1 MKKNNKKK
9 TSFSLSH
16 ESCRLLNQLS
26 IKLCIPKTSIL
37 EIAIRE
43 YAKKELNYTKKNMH

>member
-9 TSFSLSH
+9 TSFSLSYDA
-16 ESCRLLNQLS
+16 CKILDQLS
-26 IKLCIPKTSIL
+26 IKLCISKTAVL

-43 YAKKELNYTKKNMH
+43 YAKKESN